1 MFVHEY
7 QYRVPYPEVDR
18 LNVVHHGHYA
28 KYFELGRLEAMRA
41 MGWSYKDME
50 DGGIGLFVVE
60 MQSKFLKPATYDEVI
75 TIITTLR
82 KLPGRKVTFETEI
95 LNEQND
101 TCCIGTVNLLFINKS
116 KTKVCSIPSELK
128 KLLQPYFKSGNE

>member
-75 TIITTLR
+75 TIITTL
-82 KLPGRKVTFETEI
+82 KELPGRKVTFETEI

-101 TCCIGTVNLLFINKS
+101 TCCIGTVNLLFVNKS
-116 KTKVCSIPSELK
+116 RMKDLLHRNSKSIVC
-128 KLLQPYFKSGNE
+128 Q